1 MSIHPVAPDLLR
13 ISLAPRDLLNVYLAE
28 DVLVDAG
35 VSFLSGRLLKA
46 LEGRSVAAHVLTH
59 GHVDHQGS
67 SHAVCRNLGIP
78 LLCGEGDREAVETG
92 DLTRLMPRPES
103 FMARLSNR
111 LGGPAHPV
119 SGVLREGDEIAGFE
133 VVETPGH
140 TPGHLAF
147 WRERDG
153 VLILGDVLFHRHPVT
168 LRAGLCEPVAFATW
182 DRAFNRASARRLAD
196 LEPDLVCF
204 GHGAPLREGE
214 EFRCYVK
221 NLSEG

>member
-1 MSIHPVAPDLLR
+1 MSIHHVAPDLLR
-13 ISLAPRDLLNVYLAE
+13 ISLAPGHLLNVYLAG

-35 VSFLSGRLLKA
+35 VSLNSGRLLEA
-46 LEGRSVAAHVLTH
+46 LEGHSVTAHALTH
-59 GHVDHQGS
+59 GHVDHQGA
-67 SHAVCRNLGIP
+67 SHVVCRKLGIP
-78 LLCGEGDREAVETG
+78 LLCGEGDRKAVETG

-119 SGVLREGDEIAGFE
+119 SGTLREGDEIGGFE
-133 VVETPGH
+133 VLETPGH

-147 WRERDG
+147 WRERDR

-168 LRAGLCEPVAFATW
+168 LRTGLSEPVAFATW
-182 DRAFNRASARRLAD
+182 DRALNLASARRLAG

-204 GHGAPLREGE
+204 GHGAPLRDGA
-214 EFRCYVK
+214 EFRRYVK
-221 NLSEG
+221 GLPEG